1 MLPVLVQR
9 VIYKHINGGLLEKK
23 QRFIEQLD
31 KREINDFMVRNDSA
45 ETYASFSTLH
55 NEFLQLSR
63 AGLNSAQTKTVFI
76 DEPRIIEGE
85 QNDYRILQYHFRY
98 EGNAYLLEIGNSLAE
113 INDLTFTIR
122 LFVLVVLVLIVLVTF
137 LLDTFYIEYLL
148 TPFYKIIDRK
158 IKHVKEPDSFDP
170 TPIATRSA
178 DFEQLDMGL
187 NHMMERISELFK
199 KEKQFIA
206 NVSHELLTPIALI
219 KNKFENLMQNESLDE
234 AAVDKVASSLRNL
247 DMLKKII
254 GNLLLISRIDN
265 HQYQRDETVNFGS
278 MLRELGE
285 DLEERIEDKGLKLSI
300 EIGQVFD
307 FKGNR
312 TLLHILFYNL
322 LVNAIKYNK
331 PNGNIVVK
339 DDFLDGQYV
348 LSFSDSGIG
357 MDAEQLEKIF
367 DRFTRLNFDQ
377 EGQGLGLAIAQS
389 IALFHQIRIAASSN
403 LGIGTVFCLYFP
415 GQHDN

>member
-9 VIYKHINGGLLEKK
+9 VIYKHINSGLLEKK

-31 KREINDFMVRNDSA
+31 KKEINDFMVRNDSA

-55 NEFLQLSR
+55 SEFLQLSR
-63 AGLNSAQTKTVFI
+63 TGLNSAQTKTVFI

-85 QNDYRILQYHFRY
+85 QNDYRILQYHFKY

-158 IKHVKEPDSFDP
+158 IKHVDEPDSFDP
-170 TPIATRSA
+170 TPITTHSS
-178 DFEQLDMGL
+178 DFEQLDTGL

-206 NVSHELLTPIALI
+206 NVSHELLTPIALL
-219 KNKFENLMQNESLDE
+219 KNKFENLMQNQSLDE

-265 HQYQRDETVNFGS
+265 HQYQRDEAVDFGS
-278 MLRELGE
+278 MLRELAE
-285 DLEERIEDKGLKLSI
+285 DLEGRIEDKGLTLSI
-300 EIGQVFD
+300 EIGQAFD
-307 FKGNR
+307 FTGNR

-331 PNGNIVVK
+331 PNGSIAVN

-348 LSFSDSGIG
+348 LSFCDSGIG
-357 MDAEQLEKIF
+357 MDAGQLEKIF
-367 DRFTRLNFDQ
+367 DRFTRLSFDQ

-389 IALFHQIRIAASSN
+389 IAHFHQIRLEVTSS
-403 LGIGTVFCLYFP
+403 IGFGTTFTLYFP
-415 GQHDN
+415 KAN